1 MTRIAHLASRS
12 VIAVTGPD
20 VRAFLQGLLTQDVTG
35 VAPGQARWAGLL
47 SPQGKCLFTLIL
59 FDDGAGGLLL
69 DVAADRASE
78 LVRRLMLYRLR
89 ARVEIA
95 PRPDLAVYAAWN
107 GQPPAAA
114 FSAPDPRLPALGWR
128 LLAPA
133 LEANATDADFTDWRL
148 AHGVPET
155 TGDVGVDS
163 LLWLET
169 NAVELN
175 GVDFTKGCYVG
186 QENTARMQHR
196 AKLRKRLLPVCGLA
210 AVPAAARAISAGET
224 PAGDLRSRHGDRG
237 LALLRLEVVTGFANL
252 TLEGHPLVLEWPDW
266 LESGGSGLD
275 RPASGAPEDR
285 KA

>member
-1 MTRIAHLASRS
+1 MTRIAHLVSRS
-12 VIAVTGPD
+12 VITVTGPD
-20 VRAFLQGLLTQDVTG
+20 ARAFLQGLLTQDVTG

-78 LVRRLMLYRLR
+78 LVKRLMLYRLR
-89 ARVEIA
+89 ARVEIT

-107 GQPPAAA
+107 GPPPAAA
-114 FSAPDPRLPALGWR
+114 VSAPDPRLPALGWR

-133 LEANATDADFTDWRL
+133 LAATAAEADYTDWRL

-155 TGDVGVDS
+155 TDDVGIDS

-169 NAVELN
+169 NAVALN

-196 AKLRKRLLPVCGLA
+196 GKLRKRLLPVRGVA

-224 PAGDLRSRHGDRG
+224 LAGDLRSRHGDRG
-237 LALLRLEVVTGFANL
+237 LALLRLEAVTGPADL

-266 LESGGSGLD
+266 LEPGGSG
-275 RPASGAPEDR
+275 SGGPEDR
-285 KA
+285 EA